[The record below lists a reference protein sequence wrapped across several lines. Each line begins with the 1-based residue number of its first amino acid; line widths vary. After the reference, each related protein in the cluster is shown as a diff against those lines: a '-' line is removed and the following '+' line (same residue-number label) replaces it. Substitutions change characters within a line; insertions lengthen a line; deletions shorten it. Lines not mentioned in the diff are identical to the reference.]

1 MIKIDHVLGQSVVAQ
16 SCISVSILWL
26 SPSVVFERGNV
37 PLAAQS
43 VPEQETGGSLQVL
56 VLVWL

>member
-1 MIKIDHVLGQSVVAQ
+1 MIKIDHILGQGVVAQ
-16 SCISVSILWL
+16 SCISVSNAWL
-26 SPSVVFERGNV
+26 SPSVVKERGNV
-37 PLAAQS
+37 PLSAQS